1 MKTKLQKELNTKI
14 KKIIQRTHNIK
25 SFQLDDTGG
34 VDFTAGQF
42 MSVFLGE
49 GKDLMRYLSISSSPT
64 EKGFIEFTKKITD
77 SKFSKR
83 LDAAEVGTPMRIK
96 YPMGNFTI
104 REGRKKIAFLSGGIG
119 ITPVRSI
126 CKYIC
131 DSRLNKEVILLY
143 GNRSSRD
150 IAFKEDFDEIKEEC
164 PGFKAVHILSQPE
177 AEWQGKTGHISP
189 DLVTEEIPDYSERQF
204 YICGPPLMVSGVKS
218 ILQDELKLSEEN
230 IITENFKGY

>member
-1 MKTKLQKELNTKI
+1 MQKELDTKI
-14 KKIIQRTHNIK
+14 KEIIQRTHNVK
-25 SFQLDDTGG
+25 SFRLDDAGG

-49 GKDLMRYLSISSSPT
+49 EKDLMRFLSISSSPA

-83 LDAAEVGTPMRIK
+83 LNAAEVGSPIQIK
-96 YPMGNFTI
+96 YPMGSFTI
-104 REGRKKIAFLSGGIG
+104 REGRNKPAFLSGGIG
-119 ITPVRSI
+119 ITPIRSI

-150 IAFKEDFDEIKEEC
+150 IAFKEDFDKIKAEC
-164 PGFKAVHILSQPE
+164 ADFKVIHILSQPE
-177 AEWQGKTGHISP
+177 ADWRGKTGHISSG
-189 DLVTEEIPDYSERQF
+189 LVREEIPDYSERQF
-204 YICGPPLMVSGVKS
+204 YVCGPPLMVSGMKS
-218 ILQDELKLSEEN
+218 ILKDELKLSEEN
-230 IITENFKGY
+230 IITENFIGY